1 MERGERVDGVVV
13 LGERELELDVSSV
26 DPEATVA
33 VLEHG
38 VRGIEP
44 AELDV
49 GAVEIGL
56 ELGAARGNDRSAA
69 RR

>member
-1 MERGERVDGVVV
+1 MLTAWWCWVNG
-13 LGERELELDVSSV
+13 SSSSTSLPV
-26 DPEATVA
+26 DPEASVA

-38 VRGIEP
+38 VRGIEA

-49 GAVEIGL
+49 GAVRKGSSSAL
-56 ELGAARGNDRSAA
+56 ARGNDRRAA